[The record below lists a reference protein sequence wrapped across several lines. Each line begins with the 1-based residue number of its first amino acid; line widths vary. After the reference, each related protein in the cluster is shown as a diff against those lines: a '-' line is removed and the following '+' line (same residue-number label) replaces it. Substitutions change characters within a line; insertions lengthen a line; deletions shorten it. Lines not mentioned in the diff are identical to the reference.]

1 MPYMNIYSLLDES
14 SIVANLQVNSKEEL
28 IDELVDLLQEKVSD
42 DQLQKIRESVFERE
56 DIMSTGVGK
65 QLAIPH
71 GKCGSIE
78 EIFASFAM
86 LEDPVD
92 FNSIDNEPVRLAFLL
107 VGPAQNNSAH
117 IKLLSRISRLMN
129 SGTFREKLLAC
140 NSAEEIFQT
149 FKEEEIQ
156 YFGS

>member
-1 MPYMNIYSLLDES
+1 MNIYSLLDES
-14 SIVANLQVNSKEEL
+14 SIAANLQVSSKEEL

-42 DQLQKIRESVFERE
+42 DQLKKIRESVFERE

-71 GKCGSIE
+71 GKCSSID

-107 VGPAQNNSAH
+107 VGPAQKNSSH

-129 SGTFREKLLAC
+129 SSTFRDKLLAC
-140 NSAEEIFQT
+140 TSSEEIFQT